1 MKPNNHFVLSLVCMA
16 LGGLCIGYYSY
27 LCIVYGINEIVFSW
41 VFLLGGMLLL
51 IIGMMTYKRK
61 KHIFSYLP
69 IPLRRIVYLC
79 TTIIIILFLGLQSC
93 ILYQGM
99 HTDKQQGDAAI
110 ILGAQLHGSSISRL
124 LRYRLERGIQFAE
137 EYPNTYLI
145 VSGGKGQA
153 ETCSEASAM
162 KQYLI
167 QHGVAESRILMEDA
181 SMNTQENLA
190 FSKVLMKK
198 YHIKSASIITNDF
211 HMFRA
216 GFIATSL
223 GLSYHNYPARS
234 DLGLAPNFY
243 FREFFGSV
251 KDITLSIIKRC

>member
-1 MKPNNHFVLSLVCMA
+1 M
-16 LGGLCIGYYSY
+16 
-27 LCIVYGINEIVFSW
+27 
-41 VFLLGGMLLL
+41 
-51 IIGMMTYKRK
+51 
-61 KHIFSYLP
+61 
-69 IPLRRIVYLC
+69 
-79 TTIIIILFLGLQSC
+79 
-93 ILYQGM
+93 
-99 HTDKQQGDAAI
+99 
-110 ILGAQLHGSSISRL
+110 
-124 LRYRLERGIQFAE
+124 ERGIQFAE

-234 DLGLAPNFY
+234 DLDLAPNFY